1 MEEIWKDIKGFE
13 GVCQISNMGRLRSFR
28 RGTWCVRSLVNSK
41 GGYLSVELISG
52 SKRRYA
58 KIHRLVYET
67 FIGEIPQD
75 NKLVI
80 HHINHNKQDNRVDN
94 LTLLTRKEHAL
105 EHHRELCLRRYPKR
119 NSVHHL
125 GHNNNPNIKGMVY
138 YNKFIRPTPIGQYS
152 IDGVFVASFPS
163 CEEASRITGVC
174 ARNIHQVAHKTPFNK
189 DGKIRKQAGG
199 YIWRLLK

>member
-13 GVCQISNMGRLRSFR
+13 GIYQISNIGRLRSFR
-28 RGTWCVRSLVNSK
+28 RGVWCVRSLVNSK

-75 NKLVI
+75 NKFVI
-80 HHINHNKQDNRVDN
+80 HHINHNKQDNRIEN
-94 LTLLTRKEHAL
+94 LTLVTRKEHAL
-105 EHHRELCLRRYPKR
+105 EHHNEICLRRYLKR
-119 NSVHHL
+119 HSVNNL
-125 GHNNNPNIKGMVY
+125 KHNKNQNIQGMVN

-152 IDGVFVASFPS
+152 LDGVFIASFPS

-189 DGKIRKQAGG
+189 EGRIRKQAGG

>member
-28 RGTWCVRSLVNSK
+28 RGVWYVRSLVNSK
-41 GGYLSVELISG
+41 GGYFSVELISG

-58 KIHRLVYET
+58 RIHRLVYET
-67 FIGEIPQD
+67 FIGEIPKGYEWD
-75 NKLVI
+75 V
-80 HHINHNKQDNRVDN
+80 HHINHNKQDNRLEN
-94 LTLLTRKEHAL
+94 LKLVTRKEHSL
-105 EHHRELCLRRYPKR
+105 EHHPECRLKRRTER
-119 NSVHHL
+119 HR
-125 GHNNNPNIKGMVY
+125 
-138 YNKFIRPTPIGQYS
+138 RPIIPIGQYS
-152 IDGVFVASFPS
+152 LDGVFIASFQS
-163 CEEASRITGVC
+163 CKEASRITGVC